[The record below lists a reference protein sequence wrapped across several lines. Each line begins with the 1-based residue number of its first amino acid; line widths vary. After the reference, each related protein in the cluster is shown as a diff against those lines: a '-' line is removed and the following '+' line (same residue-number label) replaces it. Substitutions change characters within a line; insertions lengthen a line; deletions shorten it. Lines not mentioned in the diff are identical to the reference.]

1 MKKLYL
7 VYREVIAKDIVDATK
22 QKGKIYQISLASDEA
37 QLSLLT
43 KKQLV
48 GFTNRLKKQND

>member
-1 MKKLYL
+1 MKKLFL
-7 VYREVIAKDIVDATK
+7 VYREVIAKDIVDAAK

-43 KKQLV
+43 KKELA
-48 GFTNRLKKQND
+48 GFAKKLKK